1 MVWPHFTAA
10 SKDALKEDKNLFLQ
24 WTRAEQVLPQ
34 LCVQIHLKSF
44 TLHPF
49 RGICV
54 TTRAL
59 RSEQGLHKAA
69 MTRSTAKCWSS
80 SVASAFFSFFC
91 CSSAFSCHLDQLFQ
105 SSFRRI
111 LPEVAV
117 LWELFWR
124 WWFGFG
130 VVFHIVE
137 LVNNKGSREWWE
149 WRSDEISTVF
159 L

>member
-34 LCVQIHLKSF
+34 LCGQIHLKSF

-69 MTRSTAKCWSS
+69 MTRSTAKRWSS
-80 SVASAFFSFFC
+80 SVASAFSHFSAAPLLSPATWTSCFSLPSEGYCLKWRCFGSCFEGDGLGLVLFFTLLNW
-91 CSSAFSCHLDQLFQ
+91 SIIKAVVNGGNE
-105 SSFRRI
+105 
-111 LPEVAV
+111 EVM
-117 LWELFWR
+117 R
-124 WWFGFG
+124 
-130 VVFHIVE
+130 
-137 LVNNKGSREWWE
+137 
-149 WRSDEISTVF
+149 
-159 L
+159 